1 MPRRTTLTS
10 KANLMTNSA
19 TSTRPNG
26 ASRPSGGTGFHA
38 WQFFILASLVG
49 ATVVVIVSPP
59 GTHPIALIMISA
71 AVIFAGLV
79 GLAISRAVSGF
90 FSSGEEAL
98 PISGQ
103 TRETLEREKNLV
115 LRSIKELEFDKAM
128 GKVSDADFAAIM
140 ARLRA
145 RALTLMRDLDH
156 KLDQKLEQKPS
167 KSTPARGA
175 APSAQSATCRSC
187 GTVND
192 VDARFCKNCG
202 AKVGGQ

>member
-1 MPRRTTLTS
+1 
-10 KANLMTNSA
+10 MTNSA
-19 TSTRPNG
+19 TSTKAGRP
-26 ASRPSGGTGFHA
+26 AGGSGFHA

-49 ATVVVIVSPP
+49 ATVVVVVSPP

-71 AVIFAGLV
+71 AVIAAGLV
-79 GLAISRAVSGF
+79 GLAISRAVTGF

-98 PISGQ
+98 PVSGQ
-103 TRETLEREKNLV
+103 TREALERDKRLV

-128 GKVSDADFAAIM
+128 GKVSDADYAAIM

-145 RALTLMRDLDH
+145 RALTLMRDL
-156 KLDQKLEQKPS
+156 EQSPT
-167 KSTPARGA
+167 KSAAARRAGSSLVCA
-175 APSAQSATCRSC
+175 SC

-192 VDARFCKNCG
+192 VDARFCKSCG

>member
-1 MPRRTTLTS
+1 M
-10 KANLMTNSA
+10 
-19 TSTRPNG
+19 
-26 ASRPSGGTGFHA
+26 
-38 WQFFILASLVG
+38 
-49 ATVVVIVSPP
+49 VSPA
-59 GTHPIALIMISA
+59 GTHPIALIMVSA
-71 AVIFAGLV
+71 AVISAGLV

-128 GKVSDADFAAIM
+128 GKVSEADYDAIM

-145 RALTLMRDLDH
+145 RALTLMRDL
-156 KLDQKLEQKPS
+156 EQKPM
-167 KSTPARGA
+167 KVTPSRGA
-175 APSAQSATCRSC
+175 VSPAASATCRTC

-192 VDARFCKNCG
+192 ADARFCKNCG